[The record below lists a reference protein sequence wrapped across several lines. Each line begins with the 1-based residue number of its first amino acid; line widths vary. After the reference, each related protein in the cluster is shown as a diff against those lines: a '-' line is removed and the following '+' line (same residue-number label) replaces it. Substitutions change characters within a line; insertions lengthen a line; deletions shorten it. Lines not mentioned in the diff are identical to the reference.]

1 MNTFHF
7 PLSTFHLSIGC
18 GSGLWE
24 IKQMFENPVSNLI
37 LLDPNKELL
46 NTEDVYAT
54 VQYFSKIYQK
64 ELVTSIQILQQ
75 KAVNIPL
82 EDKSIDEIWFY
93 NSLHEIDRLEESIQE
108 CFRLLKPNG
117 KIIIEEELS
126 HNERKIHEGC
136 LKPLFFEKEIIDLFE
151 KFKLL
156 SNEPKDEKANYLRFE
171 KF

>member
-1 MNTFHF
+1 
-7 PLSTFHLSIGC
+7 
-18 GSGLWE
+18 
-24 IKQMFENPVSNLI
+24 MFENPVSNLI

-75 KAVNIPL
+75 KAVKIPL

-93 NSLHEIDRLEESIQE
+93 NSLHEIDNLEESIQE
-108 CFRLLKPNG
+108 CFRLLKPQG
-117 KIIIEEELS
+117 KIFIEEELS
-126 HNERKIHEGC
+126 HHERKIHEGC

-171 KF
+171 ISKS